1 VDSLDPPIMAAEAEQ
16 VERARR
22 GLVTGPIRVSMPYR
36 ADRTNALAAA
46 TITSLC
52 ALQAP
57 WPPRLPELLERLG
70 EAGSPVSP
78 IDLGYGI
85 EAGGPAHVLARSRG
99 QRDPTHVRPQERVVN
114 VG

>member
-1 VDSLDPPIMAAEAEQ
+1 MAAEAEQ

-52 ALQAP
+52 ALQAL

-85 EAGGPAHVLARSRG
+85 EAGGPAHVLARS
-99 QRDPTHVRPQERVVN
+99 
-114 VG
+114 

>member
-1 VDSLDPPIMAAEAEQ
+1 MAAEAEQ

-52 ALQAP
+52 ALQAL

-70 EAGSPVSP
+70 EAGSPVSS

-85 EAGGPAHVLARSRG
+85 EAGGPRARFG
-99 QRDPTHVRPQERVVN
+99 EKQRTA
-114 VG
+114 

>member
-1 VDSLDPPIMAAEAEQ
+1 MAAEAEQ

-52 ALQAP
+52 AFRPCGLRACLSYSKGWGKQ
-57 WPPRLPELLERLG
+57 
-70 EAGSPVSP
+70 V
-78 IDLGYGI
+78 
-85 EAGGPAHVLARSRG
+85 ARYRRSISLMG
-99 QRDPTHVRPQERVVN
+99 
-114 VG
+114 